1 MSTGGCHFV
10 DHVTTDNCPMK
21 VCCYMVSANQ
31 NRLLTVVGFTKR
43 APAPHCLI
51 RSNECYKSTK
61 QPTNAQA
68 TKYTIY
74 CPDVT
79 D

>member
-1 MSTGGCHFV
+1 MLSGGCHFV

-21 VCCYMVSANQ
+21 VCCYLVSANQ

-51 RSNECYKSTK
+51 RSNEHNKSTY
-61 QPTNAQA
+61 QHTNAQA
-68 TKYTIY
+68 INYTGLM
-74 CPDVT
+74 
-79 D
+79 